1 MKGISEVI
9 ATILMLMITLALAG
23 SAYLFINNAFTQQT
37 AVVLGIDEAT
47 CVGDVINLVIKNDG
61 TSQTSAVTV
70 KVVNP
75 DGDEETTW
83 ACDSDPITAGDQ
95 PIDSIGAGQTGA
107 CTITR
112 AAEAEAGNYRL
123 TITAAG
129 ARSVRGSANC
139 ATEVAAPAP

>member
-47 CVGDVINLVIKNDG
+47 CVGAKINIVIRNDG
-61 TSQTSAVTV
+61 TSQSSAITV
-70 KVVNP
+70 KVNNP
-75 DGDEETTW
+75 DGIEVNQTCGT
-83 ACDSDPITAGDQ
+83 PI
-95 PIDSIGAGQTGA
+95 SNIGAGQTES

-112 AAEAEAGNYRL
+112 AAGSEAGNYRL
-123 TITAAG
+123 IVSAPG
-129 ARSVRGSANC
+129 ARTIRGSSNC
-139 ATEVAAPAP
+139 PTAVAP